1 MSNKPGL
8 WVMEGNWSSRVTDVR
23 SVTPIL
29 EALEQAGRARSATHH
44 LNDEDDLRRALT
56 RWGQKQHA
64 NYNIGYVALHGS
76 PGAVHI
82 GRSTVNLFELG
93 ESLPRKSL
101 RPKVLHFGS
110 CSVMDLSPSER
121 RDLRASMGVKVLT
134 GFTED
139 VEWFESM
146 AFELLLFD
154 TFTWYKRSDAAE
166 AYIKKNHR
174 QMAKRL
180 GFILVR

>member
-1 MSNKPGL
+1 
-8 WVMEGNWSSRVTDVR
+8 MEGKWSPRVTDVR

-44 LNDEDDLRRALT
+44 LHDADDLKVAFR

-64 NYNIGYVALHGS
+64 GFNIGYVALHGS
-76 PGAVHI
+76 PGAVHV
-82 GRSTVNLFELG
+82 GRSKVDLFELG
-93 ESLPRKSL
+93 QDLPRKKLKS
-101 RPKVLHFGS
+101 KVLHFDS
-110 CSVMDLSPSER
+110 CSVMDLAPKDRKE
-121 RDLRASMGVKVLT
+121 LRAAMGVKVLT
-134 GFTED
+134 GFTEE

-166 AYIKKNHR
+166 SYIKKNHS

-180 GFILVR
+180 GFVMVR